1 MSIVEN
7 SRKGGENSKFD
18 YNFKVLLGLQKIADN
33 TQAVA
38 GLGTLINSLIQ
49 AVKDHQ
55 EFELKLVRDID
66 SGDIIVQRN
75 EYDEE
80 TGNWTITYVDASGAA
95 YTPGG
100 SGVEYI
106 DPEEVLLSTVG
117 QDGVAHITP
126 NQKGQRVM
134 GTDGTTDRQL
144 KTDSDGHAQVDVLT
158 SPNLSSASDSVEVL
172 QDIHDDLQCNAN
184 IQVNDTD
191 VSPTN
196 PVPVVITP
204 LTPPAVNTSY
214 YLRSLGAG
222 TAIPAGAKKIS
233 IMNIGNDNVNVTTDS
248 SPLTILDPGIRLEW
262 VAEEGKTLGGFTF
275 GNTSASSLYVVTQ
288 VR

>member
-80 TGNWTITYVDASGAA
+80 TGSWTITYVDASGAA
-95 YTPGG
+95 YTPGV

-158 SPNLSSASDSVEVL
+158 SPNLSSTSDSVEAL

-196 PVPVVITP
+196 PVPVVISP

-214 YLRSLGAG
+214 YSRSVGSQ
-222 TAIPAGAKKIS
+222 TIVPQGAKEVS
-233 IMNIGNDNVNVTTDS
+233 VMNIGPDDINVDPDGNTPTA
-248 SPLTILDPGIRLEW
+248 LDPGIRLTW
-262 VAEEGKTLGGFTF
+262 RAEEGKELGEFRF
-275 GNTSASSLYVVTQ
+275 INTTPSSIYVITQ

>member
-7 SRKGGENSKFD
+7 SKKGGENSKFD

-80 TGNWTITYVDASGAA
+80 TGAWTITYVDASGAA

-134 GTDGTTDRQL
+134 GTDGTIDRQI
-144 KTDSDGHAQVDVLT
+144 KTDADGELQVDVLST
-158 SPNLSSASDSVEVL
+158 PNLSSVSDSVEVL
-172 QDIHDDLQCNAN
+172 QDTHDDLQCNAN
-184 IQVNDTD
+184 IQVGDAD
-191 VSPTN
+191 ASPAN
-196 PVPVVITP
+196 PVPVVLP
-204 LTPPAVNTSY
+204 VGVNTSY
-214 YLRSLGAG
+214 YSRSLGTG
-222 TAIPAGAKKIS
+222 TTVPAGAKKVAIK
-233 IMNIGNDNVNVTTDS
+233 NIGNDNVNVTTDS
-248 SPLTILDPGIRLEW
+248 SPLTILDPGVDLEW
-262 VAEEGKTLGGFTF
+262 IAEEGKTLGQFVF
-275 GNTSASSLYVVTQ
+275 AHTSANSLYVVTQ